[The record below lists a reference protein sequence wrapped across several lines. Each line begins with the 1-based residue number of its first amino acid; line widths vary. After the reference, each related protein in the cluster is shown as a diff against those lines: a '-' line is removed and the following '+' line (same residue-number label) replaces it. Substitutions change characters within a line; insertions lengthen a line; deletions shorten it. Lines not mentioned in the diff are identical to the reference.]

1 MRAVGYDDVAPGQRC
16 YFTITPTRRT
26 WPEGHSVEYGEL
38 RDWKERR
45 VACVDLDQSDEDT
58 RYSEVREYMQAYWNA
73 ISDR

>member
-1 MRAVGYDDVAPGQRC
+1 
-16 YFTITPTRRT
+16 
-26 WPEGHSVEYGEL
+26 VEYGEL